1 MSPIPF
7 TRTRDAY
14 LISTDPSLLS
24 PTAISAAFSS
34 PAMYWCT
41 PLSSS
46 ALQLCLSSSLCLG
59 LYRSTSSSQ
68 PVGLGTT
75 PKPEQIG
82 LARLITDNVTF
93 AYLTDVYVVPEEQG
107 KGLGTWLVECVDEV
121 LEGMEGLRRA
131 ILVTGEGKRE
141 EFYERKL
148 GMRRVERGKAG
159 LVIMN
164 RLGEGAAEKLRE

>member
-1 MSPIPF
+1 M
-7 TRTRDAY
+7 
-14 LISTDPSLLS
+14 
-24 PTAISAAFSS
+24 
-34 PAMYWCT
+34 
-41 PLSSS
+41 
-46 ALQLCLSSSLCLG
+46 
-59 LYRSTSSSQ
+59 
-68 PVGLGTT
+68 
-75 PKPEQIG
+75 
-82 LARLITDNVTF
+82 
-93 AYLTDVYVVPEEQG
+93 VPEEQG